1 MNVLDASAALNSTV
15 INNPF
20 NDSNINLLQRTQSAI
35 RIGEQSAIRIDTQM
49 TGKGGH
55 ESSSASYYTDETESN
70 DLSDESSWDNKN
82 FLKIKAR

>member
-1 MNVLDASAALNSTV
+1 MNALDASAAFNSTV
-15 INNPF
+15 INIPL
-20 NDSNINLLQRTQSAI
+20 NDSNTNLLQRTQSAI
-35 RIGEQSAIRIDTQM
+35 RLDSQSAIRVDTQL

-70 DLSDESSWDNKN
+70 DLSDVSSWDNKN